1 MRSVSQRTPSQ
12 PPKMTVR
19 ITNATIT
26 KAITVSGI
34 SSHSFTRQKASARPL
49 LDAGGG
55 LVRVGREAARV
66 CIERPYSVDPAA
78 TARGLGVRRHVRADG
93 SDLREARRA
102 LRRAFDGEAGLVR

>member
-34 SSHSFTRQKASARPL
+34 SSHSFTRQKASGARYL
-49 LDAGGG
+49 TRA
-55 LVRVGREAARV
+55 EAWF
-66 CIERPYSVDPAA
+66 E
-78 TARGLGVRRHVRADG
+78 
-93 SDLREARRA
+93 
-102 LRRAFDGEAGLVR
+102 